1 MKILKLD
8 KFDQIGIIVRDIE
21 RSSKYLG
28 NLLDFKDKLQ
38 LVEQTNTVL
47 YKGKEV
53 TFKMKKIMQNFGGKQ
68 FEVIELIESNG
79 DHLYSEFIKDG
90 KEGIH
95 HLGIYTK
102 KADELIENFK
112 NEYDIRVI
120 QTGKYGKV
128 KFVYLDT
135 IDTLGFYIELISF

>member
-1 MKILKLD
+1 MVVPKLE
-8 KFDQIGIIVRDIE
+8 KFDQIGIVVKDIE
-21 RSSKYLG
+21 KFSKYLG
-28 NLLDFKDKLQ
+28 GLLNFKHKLD

-47 YKGKEV
+47 YKGKEA

-68 FEVIELIESNG
+68 FEIIELIESKG
-79 DHLYSEFIKDG
+79 DHLYSEFLNEG

-102 KADELIENFK
+102 KADEFIEYFK
-112 NEYDIRVI
+112 NKYDINVI

-128 KFVYLDT
+128 KFDYLDT
-135 IDTLGFYIELISF
+135 KEALGFYLELISF

>member
-1 MKILKLD
+1 MTVLKLE

-21 RSSKYLG
+21 KSSKYLG
-28 NLLDFKDKLQ
+28 DLLNFKDKLN

-47 YKGKEV
+47 YKGKKA

-68 FEVIELIESNG
+68 FEVIELVESIG
-79 DHLYSEFIKDG
+79 DHLYSEFLKEG

-95 HLGIYTK
+95 HLGIYIK
-102 KADELIENFK
+102 NADEFIEYFK
-112 NEYDIRVI
+112 NEYDINVI

-128 KFVYLDT
+128 KFDYLDT
-135 IDTLGFYIELISF
+135 KEALGFYLELISF

>member
-21 RSSKYLG
+21 RSSKYFG